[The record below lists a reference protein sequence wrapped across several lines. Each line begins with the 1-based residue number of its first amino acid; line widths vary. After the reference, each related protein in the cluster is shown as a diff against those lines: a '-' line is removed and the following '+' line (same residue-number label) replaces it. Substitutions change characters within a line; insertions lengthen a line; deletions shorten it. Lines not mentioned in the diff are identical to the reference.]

1 MAEKTSK
8 SETVPKNDPCGLLRE
23 LYNSGDLSIAHV
35 IVLGEAKRHLHR
47 KMEEVYYVEKGEG
60 QLLVGDEL
68 LEIKEGDVIA
78 IPKNTPHFLKRIEGK
93 PLEVLVITH
102 PRFDPSDLIL
112 C

>member
-1 MAEKTSK
+1 MVEKTSK
-8 SETVPKNDPCGLLRE
+8 RDVAPKRDPCGSLKE
-23 LYNSGDLSIAHV
+23 LYNSDSLSIAHV
-35 IVLGEAKRHLHR
+35 VVLGEAKRHLHK

-78 IPKNTPHFLKRIEGK
+78 IPKNTPHFLKRIDGK